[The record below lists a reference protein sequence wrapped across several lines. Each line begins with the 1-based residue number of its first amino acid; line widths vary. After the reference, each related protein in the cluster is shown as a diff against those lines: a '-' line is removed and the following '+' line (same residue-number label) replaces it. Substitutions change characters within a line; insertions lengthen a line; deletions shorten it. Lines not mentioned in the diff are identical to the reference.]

1 MNDHKESIIVEADTF
16 DEFKNEASI
25 VTAVKEQIEAAQEA
39 SSLNSVP
46 GVQPLLTDPNRDTF
60 LDWISAFLKPNQPSS
75 PVLPIGDPP
84 ENCPPCG
91 KFMETIQYP
100 QLTTTSLTECGIPN
114 KTKRI
119 VGGVEAEVLRYPW
132 MAVLMYGG
140 RFYCGGALISD
151 RYVLT
156 AAHCLKGF
164 NFKLITIKFLEH
176 DMKDNSETNAFN
188 RSVRSR
194 NKVLLCATFTFVLF
208 HQILGYKIHKLYS
221 SSNYNCDIG
230 LIKLSEPV
238 DTTKLPLNPVCL
250 AEKHKAFIKEKSVV
264 AGWGATSEGG
274 SLSNK
279 LLQVEVPVWSNAE
292 CKMSGYG
299 KNRITD
305 NMLCAG
311 FKEGGK
317 DACQGE

>member
-1 MNDHKESIIVEADTF
+1 
-16 DEFKNEASI
+16 
-25 VTAVKEQIEAAQEA
+25 
-39 SSLNSVP
+39 
-46 GVQPLLTDPNRDTF
+46 
-60 LDWISAFLKPNQPSS
+60 
-75 PVLPIGDPP
+75 
-84 ENCPPCG
+84 
-91 KFMETIQYP
+91 
-100 QLTTTSLTECGIPN
+100 
-114 KTKRI
+114 
-119 VGGVEAEVLRYPW
+119 

-194 NKVLLCATFTFVLF
+194 NKVFLCATFTFVLF
-208 HQILGYKIHKLYS
+208 PQILGYKIHKLYS